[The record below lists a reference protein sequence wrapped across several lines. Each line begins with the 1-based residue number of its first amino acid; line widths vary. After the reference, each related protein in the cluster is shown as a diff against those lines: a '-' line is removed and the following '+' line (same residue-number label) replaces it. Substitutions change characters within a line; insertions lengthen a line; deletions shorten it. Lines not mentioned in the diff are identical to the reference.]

1 MGNRPEVT
9 NKVEKALKEKY
20 GVPYRR
26 GYITGYD
33 NAFNDIYYSDI
44 LKRDIVDFINKELI
58 PWSKMI
64 GKYNPLSIMPPRINK
79 EGS

>member
-1 MGNRPEVT
+1 MGNKPKVT

-44 LKRDIVDFINKELI
+44 LQRDIVDFINRELI

-64 GKYNPLSIMPPRINK
+64 GR
-79 EGS
+79 

>member
-1 MGNRPEVT
+1 MKN
-9 NKVEKALKEKY
+9 KEKY

-26 GYITGYD
+26 GYITG
-33 NAFNDIYYSDI
+33 DI
-44 LKRDIVDFINKELI
+44 LQRDIVDFINRELI
-58 PWSKMI
+58 PRSKMI